1 MNEEISRDRH
11 RLLSD
16 IADFYFNEGLSQQEI
31 AERVNMSRPS
41 ISRLLLEARENK
53 IVEIKINRPIPT
65 APTLEIELGE
75 RFGLESAHILES
87 GISTEEDVFR
97 NLGRLGA
104 EVLNKHLQDDM
115 ILGLS
120 WGTTVHVVVQELRP
134 RRLPNVKVVQL
145 IGGVGAPYSSID
157 GPEQVRRSSEMLGA
171 QHYYLNAPM
180 LVDSP
185 AVASALREDH
195 SIKEVLELARQ
206 TNIALVGIGSI
217 IPEISTQFH
226 SGYITYENLRE
237 LSRVGAIGAICTSFF
252 SITGEHITASW
263 CDDCSISISWE
274 ELIEVPLLIG
284 VAGGKRKA
292 PAILGAVR
300 SGVVDVLVTDD
311 ATAQEI
317 IRLDDE
323 GV

>member
-1 MNEEISRDRH
+1 MRRIKSEMNEEISRDRH

-16 IADFYFNEGLSQQEI
+16 IADFYFNEGLTQQEI

-65 APTLEIELGE
+65 APTLEIELCE

-157 GPEQVRRSSEMLGA
+157 G
-171 QHYYLNAPM
+171 
-180 LVDSP
+180 
-185 AVASALREDH
+185 
-195 SIKEVLELARQ
+195 
-206 TNIALVGIGSI
+206 T
-217 IPEISTQFH
+217 
-226 SGYITYENLRE
+226 
-237 LSRVGAIGAICTSFF
+237 
-252 SITGEHITASW
+252 
-263 CDDCSISISWE
+263 
-274 ELIEVPLLIG
+274 
-284 VAGGKRKA
+284 
-292 PAILGAVR
+292 
-300 SGVVDVLVTDD
+300 
-311 ATAQEI
+311 
-317 IRLDDE
+317 
-323 GV
+323 

>member
-1 MNEEISRDRH
+1 MNVDISRDRH
-11 RLLSD
+11 RLLSE
-16 IADFYFNEGLSQQEI
+16 IADLYYNKGLSQQEI
-31 AERVNMSRPS
+31 AEHVEMSRPS
-41 ISRLLLEARENK
+41 ISRLLLEARDNE
-53 IVEIKINRPIPT
+53 IVEIKINHPIPT
-65 APTLEIELGE
+65 APALEEELMN
-75 RFGLESAHILES
+75 RFSLKGAHILER
-87 GISTEEDVFR
+87 GISTADDSFR

-104 EVLNKHLQDDM
+104 DVLGKYMQDDM

-120 WGTTVHVVVQELRP
+120 WGTTVHVVVEELRP
-134 RRLPNVKVVQL
+134 KRLPNVKVVQL

-185 AVASALREDH
+185 DVASALREDH

-206 TNIALVGIGSI
+206 TDIALVGIGSI

-226 SGYITYENLRE
+226 SGYITHDNLRE
-237 LSRVGAIGAICTSFF
+237 LSSVGAIGAICTSFF
-252 SITGEHITASW
+252 SIEGEHITAAW
-263 CDDCSISISWE
+263 CEECAISISWK
-274 ELIEVPLLIG
+274 ELMNVPNLIG

-300 SGVVDVLVTDD
+300 TGVVDILVTDD
-311 ATAQEI
+311 ATAQEM
-317 IRLDDE
+317 IRIDSEND
-323 GV
+323 